1 MEWGAL
7 RMLFHISRRNSMQN
21 ISASPEVITE
31 KEDRKLSANQE
42 KSLEI
47 QALASKPT
55 VKSYTASGKDPY
67 ISDEASR
74 TPAEK
79 VVAEVYADVGVE
91 QLSKPY
97 KKLGANLFVAEC
109 YSPVGEKMY
118 VGMELI
124 EEKTLMSALLYANGA
139 RCLVRGVA
147 TIFER
152 AMRGDQSPGKT
163 EAQLTILGI
172 QNRDHVRDLTEKSSK
187 DKFCKN
193 RGEEIMAAVH
203 GAASGFS
210 PSASGKH
217 YFVYASSKPIPE
229 TGLLASLPDKCSIQ
243 DEDELLQFFSKNYGH
258 LIMSVVSRLDDDGE
272 TLENRGILRNPISI
286 LEGSFKEIAISA
298 IHGFSA
304 LVAASEFGRSQF
316 KVRAMGEMHNTLKSA
331 LPVSELISPAVEETT
346 YHQDNYLLVK
356 LGTLQNKFIATL
368 SSKILSTNPE
378 VIVREKKNC

>member
-1 MEWGAL
+1 
-7 RMLFHISRRNSMQN
+7 MLFDIFRRNSMQN
-21 ISASPEVITE
+21 ISASPERVTAD
-31 KEDRKLSANQE
+31 EDRKFSADQE

-47 QALASKPT
+47 PGLDSKPT
-55 VKSYTASGKDPY
+55 VKSYTARGKDPY
-67 ISDEASR
+67 IPDEASSV
-74 TPAEK
+74 PAEK
-79 VVAEVYADVGVE
+79 VRAEVDTDVGIK

-109 YSPVGEKMY
+109 FSPAGVKMY

-124 EEKTLMSALLYANGA
+124 EEKTLASARLYACGA
-139 RCLVRGVA
+139 RSLVRGVA

-152 AMRGDQSPGKT
+152 AMRGDQLPEKT

-172 QNRDHVRDLTEKSSK
+172 QNRDHVRELTEKPSK

-203 GAASGFS
+203 GAANGFS

-229 TGLLASLPDKCSIQ
+229 TGLLASLPAKCSIQ

-272 TLENRGILRNPISI
+272 TLENRGILRNPIST

-304 LVAASEFGRSQF
+304 LVAASDFGRSQF

-331 LPVSELISPAVEETT
+331 LPVSELISTAVEETT
-346 YHQDNYLLVK
+346 YHQDNYLLAK

-368 SSKILSTNPE
+368 SPKIPSTNPV
-378 VIVREKKNC
+378 VIVREKKDSQ

>member
-1 MEWGAL
+1 
-7 RMLFHISRRNSMQN
+7 MQN
-21 ISASPEVITE
+21 ISASPEVIIE
-31 KEDRKLSANQE
+31 KKDRKLSADQE

-47 QALASKPT
+47 QGLAYKPA
-55 VKSYTASGKDPY
+55 VKSYTARGKDPY
-67 ISDEASR
+67 ISDEASSVS
-74 TPAEK
+74 AEK

-97 KKLGANLFVAEC
+97 KKLGANLFVSEC
-109 YSPVGEKMY
+109 YSPAGEKMY

-124 EEKTLMSALLYANGA
+124 EEKTLTSARLYACGA
-139 RCLVRGVA
+139 RSLVRGVA

-152 AMRGDQSPGKT
+152 AMRGDQPPEKT

-172 QNRDHVRDLTEKSSK
+172 QNRDHVRELAEKPSK

-203 GAASGFS
+203 VASCGFS

-229 TGLLASLPDKCSIQ
+229 TGLLASLPTESCID

-272 TLENRGILRNPISI
+272 TLENRGILRNPISS

-298 IHGFSA
+298 ILGFSA
-304 LVAASEFGRSQF
+304 LVAGSEFGRSQF
-316 KVRAMGEMHNTLKSA
+316 LARARGEVHNPLKSA
-331 LPVSELISPAVEETT
+331 LPASEFIRPANKETD
-346 YHQDNYLLVK
+346 YARDNYLLVK

-368 SSKILSTNPE
+368 SPKILSTNPV

>member
-1 MEWGAL
+1 
-7 RMLFHISRRNSMQN
+7 MQN
-21 ISASPEVITE
+21 ISALPERVTAD
-31 KEDRKLSANQE
+31 EDRKFSADQK

-47 QALASKPT
+47 QGRASAPI
-55 VKSYTASGKDPY
+55 VNSYTAREKDSF
-67 ISDEASR
+67 ISDEAFR
-74 TPAEK
+74 LQAEK
-79 VVAEVYADVGVE
+79 TMTDVDADVGIK
-91 QLSKPY
+91 QLIKPY

-109 YSPVGEKMY
+109 YSPAGEKMY

-124 EEKTLMSALLYANGA
+124 EEKSLTSVQLYACGA
-139 RCLVRGVA
+139 RSLVRGVA

-152 AMRGDQSPGKT
+152 AMRGDQTREKT
-163 EAQLTILGI
+163 EEQFTILGI
-172 QNRDHVRDLTEKSSK
+172 QNRDNVHELTEKPSK

-193 RGEEIMAAVH
+193 RGEEIMAALH
-203 GAASGFS
+203 GAACGFS

-217 YFVYASSKPIPE
+217 YLVYASSKPIPE
-229 TGLLASLPDKCSIQ
+229 TGLLASLPEACSIQ
-243 DEDELLQFFSKNYGH
+243 HENELLRFFKENYSH
-258 LIMSVVSRLDDDGE
+258 LIMSVLSCLNDDGK
-272 TLENRGILRNPISI
+272 TLENRGVLRNPISI

-346 YHQDNYLLVK
+346 YHQDNYLLAK

-368 SSKILSTNPE
+368 SPKILSTNPA
-378 VIVREKKNC
+378 VIVREKKNSL

>member
-1 MEWGAL
+1 
-7 RMLFHISRRNSMQN
+7 MLFHISRRNSMQN
-21 ISASPEVITE
+21 ISASLEVITAD
-31 KEDRKLSANQE
+31 EDRKLSADQE

-47 QALASKPT
+47 QGLASKPT
-55 VKSYTASGKDPY
+55 VKSYTAIGKDPY

-74 TPAEK
+74 VPAEK
-79 VVAEVYADVGVE
+79 VVAKVDAVISVR

-109 YSPVGEKMY
+109 YSPAGEKMY

-124 EEKTLMSALLYANGA
+124 EEKTLTSARLYACGA
-139 RCLVRGVA
+139 RSLVRGVA
-147 TIFER
+147 TIFGR
-152 AMRGDQSPGKT
+152 AMRGDQPPEKT

-172 QNRDHVRDLTEKSSK
+172 QNRDHVRELIEKPSK
-187 DKFCKN
+187 DKFCKS

-203 GAASGFS
+203 VASCGFS

-272 TLENRGILRNPISI
+272 TMENRGILRNPISI

-298 IHGFSA
+298 ILGFSA
-304 LVAASEFGRSQF
+304 LVAGIEFGRSQF
-316 KVRAMGEMHNTLKSA
+316 LARAMGEMHNTMKSA
-331 LPVSELISPAVEETT
+331 LPASELISPAVEETT
-346 YHQDNYLLVK
+346 HHQDNYLLVK

-368 SSKILSTNPE
+368 SPKILSTNPV
-378 VIVREKKNC
+378 VIVREKKDC